1 MDELGVSLRRVRVR
15 RSVAEK
21 RRIVEQTLEPGASV
35 ARVAQAHGVNPNVVF
50 HWRREFRDGKLAE
63 PGLVP
68 VVVTCDEPASDAP
81 RGDAPRGD
89 APATIR
95 VDLPGGAVVL
105 IEGSADP
112 ALVEAI
118 VRGLRA

>member
-21 RRIVEQTLEPGASV
+21 RRIVEQTLELGASV
-35 ARVAQAHGVNPNVVF
+35 GRVAQAHGVNPNVVF

-81 RGDAPRGD
+81 RGDAP
-89 APATIR
+89 ATIR

-105 IEGSADP
+105 IEASADP

>member
-1 MDELGVSLRRVRVR
+1 MDELGVTLRRVR

-63 PGLVP
+63 PGFLP
-68 VVVTCDEPASDAP
+68 VVMTCDEPV
-81 RGDAPRGD
+81 GDAPRGD

-95 VDLPGGAVVL
+95 VDLPGGTVVS

>member
-1 MDELGVSLRRVRVR
+1 MDELGMSLRRVRVR

-35 ARVAQAHGVNPNVVF
+35 ARVARAHEVNPNVVF
-50 HWRREFRDGKLAE
+50 QWRREYRDGKLAE

-68 VVVTCDEPASDAP
+68 VLLAWEPSGIDQPSIEPP
-81 RGDAPRGD
+81 RGAS
-89 APATIR
+89 PATIR
-95 VDLPGGAVVL
+95 VDLPGGAVVS

>member
-50 HWRREFRDGKLAE
+50 HWRREYRNGKWAE

-68 VVVTCDEPASDAP
+68 VLVSGDEPVSDAP
-81 RGDAPRGD
+81 SGGS
-89 APATIR
+89 PATIR
-95 VDLPGGAVVL
+95 VDLPGGAVVS
-105 IEGSADP
+105 IEGSAEP

-118 VRGLRA
+118 VRSLQA

>member
-21 RRIVEQTLEPGASV
+21 RRIVEQTLEPGSSV
-35 ARVAQAHGVNPNVVF
+35 ARVAHAHGVNPNVVF
-50 HWRREFRDGKLAE
+50 QWRRDFRDGKFAE
-63 PGLVP
+63 HGLLP
-68 VVVTCDEPASDAP
+68 VLVSCDQRRSDETRSEGP
-81 RGDAPRGD
+81 HGGS
-89 APATIR
+89 PATIR
-95 VDLPGGAVVL
+95 IDLPGGAVVS
-105 IEGSADP
+105 IEGSADS

>member
-1 MDELGVSLRRVRVR
+1 MDELGISLRRVRVR

-50 HWRREFRDGKLAE
+50 QWRRVYRDGRLAE

-68 VVVTCDEPASDAP
+68 VLVTCDVPVSDIP
-81 RGDAPRGD
+81 RGG
-89 APATIR
+89 APAAIR
-95 VDLPGGAVVL
+95 VDLPGGAIVS

>member
-1 MDELGVSLRRVRVR
+1 MDELGLGVVRRVRVR

-21 RRIVEQTLEPGASV
+21 RRIVEQTLE
-35 ARVAQAHGVNPNVVF
+35 HGVNPNVVF

-63 PGLVP
+63 PGLMP
-68 VVVTCDEPASDAP
+68 VVVTGDEPASDAP
-81 RGDAPRGD
+81 RGGS
-89 APATIR
+89 PATIR
-95 VDLPGGAVVL
+95 VDLPGGAVVS
-105 IEGSADP
+105 IKGSADP

>member
-1 MDELGVSLRRVRVR
+1 MDEFGVSLRRVRVR

-50 HWRREFRDGKLAE
+50 QWRREYRDGKLAE

-68 VVVTCDEPASDAP
+68 VLLTSEVPVS
-81 RGDAPRGD
+81 DAPRGD

-95 VDLPGGAVVL
+95 VDLPGGAVVS
-105 IEGSADP
+105 IEGGADP

>member
-15 RSVAEK
+15 RSAAEK

-35 ARVAQAHGVNPNVVF
+35 ARVAQAHGVNANVVF

-63 PGLVP
+63 PGLMP
-68 VVVTCDEPASDAP
+68 VVVTCDQVARDATC
-81 RGDAPRGD
+81 GGS
-89 APATIR
+89 PATIR
-95 VDLPGGAVVL
+95 VDLPGGAVVS
-105 IEGSADP
+105 IEDGADP

-118 VRGLRA
+118 VRSLRA

>member
-50 HWRREFRDGKLAE
+50 HWRREYRDGKLAE

-68 VVVTCDEPASDAP
+68 VLVSGDEPVSDAP
-81 RGDAPRGD
+81 SGGS
-89 APATIR
+89 PATIR
-95 VDLPGGAVVL
+95 IDLPGGAVVS

-118 VRGLRA
+118 VRSLRA

>member
-1 MDELGVSLRRVRVR
+1 MDELGISLRRVRVR
-15 RSVAEK
+15 RSVSEK
-21 RRIVEQTLEPGASV
+21 RLIVEQTLEPGASV

-50 HWRREFRDGKLAE
+50 QWRREYRDGKLAE
-63 PGLVP
+63 PGLMP
-68 VVVTCDEPASDAP
+68 VLVACDEPVSDIP
-81 RGDAPRGD
+81 RGG

-95 VDLPGGAVVL
+95 VDLPGGAVVS

-112 ALVEAI
+112 ALVEVI

>member
-1 MDELGVSLRRVRVR
+1 MDELGVTLRRVRVR

-50 HWRREFRDGKLAE
+50 HWRREFREGKLAE

-81 RGDAPRGD
+81 RGDAQ
-89 APATIR
+89 ATIR